1 MTPLAMKMLFRRG
14 GTAGSA
20 LSVALIVAI
29 LTSMNAGVNY
39 INLQAQE
46 LGTLVNIGET
56 YIIISQNSTSVSDS
70 RIDVSL
76 ANQLTRSIDRYV
88 EYSLPQKILSATIIT
103 KSGNRTLY
111 VRGVE
116 DPENFFKLGR
126 AYVNGSIAKGEA
138 EANVGEIVA
147 RILAIDLGDEVR
159 LTVNNNAVKFKV
171 VGIFKTLTQLDGEII
186 VSMKAT
192 MQLTKDNNK
201 LSLIEFAIKDKVDGE
216 EAINIITELLPRDL
230 KVVKAQ
236 QLRDFI
242 QNMNQQTLTFMS
254 LWSVT
259 IYAVAAVA
267 SYIIATRLIAESR
280 DEMTMIRALGAKKRM
295 LFTLVLIYTTA
306 TALLGSIL
314 GIALGTVGTQT
325 ASTILRW
332 IWPSVNITPFLEAEQ
347 ALQTILLTLASSTL
361 GCLYPA
367 LRSARTR
374 YMEQPL

>member
-1 MTPLAMKMLFRRG
+1 
-14 GTAGSA
+14 
-20 LSVALIVAI
+20 
-29 LTSMNAGVNY
+29 
-39 INLQAQE
+39 
-46 LGTLVNIGET
+46 
-56 YIIISQNSTSVSDS
+56 
-70 RIDVSL
+70 
-76 ANQLTRSIDRYV
+76 
-88 EYSLPQKILSATIIT
+88 
-103 KSGNRTLY
+103 
-111 VRGVE
+111 
-116 DPENFFKLGR
+116 
-126 AYVNGSIAKGEA
+126 
-138 EANVGEIVA
+138 
-147 RILAIDLGDEVR
+147 
-159 LTVNNNAVKFKV
+159 
-171 VGIFKTLTQLDGEII
+171 
-186 VSMKAT
+186 
-192 MQLTKDNNK
+192 
-201 LSLIEFAIKDKVDGE
+201 
-216 EAINIITELLPRDL
+216 
-230 KVVKAQ
+230 
-236 QLRDFI
+236 
-242 QNMNQQTLTFMS
+242 MNQQTLTFMS